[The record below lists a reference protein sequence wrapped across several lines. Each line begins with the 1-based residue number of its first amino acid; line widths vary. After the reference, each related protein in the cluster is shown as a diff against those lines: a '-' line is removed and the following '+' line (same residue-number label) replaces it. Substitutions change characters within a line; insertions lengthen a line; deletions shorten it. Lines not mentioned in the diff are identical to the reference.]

1 MLVTLIN
8 RFIKGGR
15 IKCLYSVTTTPNLL
29 QPTKPNS
36 NKMTATQLIMDTVS
50 LAQESN
56 LSTLKDLIS
65 QIPEI
70 KHSSVKWMNLSG
82 IPSVFIN
89 VSLDDKNSWVNG
101 IFQNSR
107 FAQFAIHDDMKIEQI
122 AGRGKSRKTAVK
134 SFESITNQL
143 TKWSSSLIN

>member
-1 MLVTLIN
+1 M
-8 RFIKGGR
+8 
-15 IKCLYSVTTTPNLL
+15 S
-29 QPTKPNS
+29 
-36 NKMTATQLIMDTVS
+36 ATQLIMDTVS

-70 KHSSVKWMNLSG
+70 KYSSVKWMNLGG

-107 FAQFAIHDDMKIEQI
+107 FAQFAIHDDMKIVQI
-122 AGRGKSRKTAVK
+122 SGRGKSRKSAVK

>member
-1 MLVTLIN
+1 M
-8 RFIKGGR
+8 
-15 IKCLYSVTTTPNLL
+15 S
-29 QPTKPNS
+29 
-36 NKMTATQLIMDTVS
+36 ATQLIMDTVS

-65 QIPEI
+65 QIPGI
-70 KHSSVKWMNLSG
+70 KYSSVKWMNLSG

-89 VSLDDKNSWVNG
+89 VSLDDKDSWING

-107 FAQFAIHDDMKIEQI
+107 FAQFAIHDDMKIVQI
-122 AGRGKSRKTAVK
+122 AGRGKSRKSAVK

-143 TKWSSSLIN
+143 TKWSYSLDACAS